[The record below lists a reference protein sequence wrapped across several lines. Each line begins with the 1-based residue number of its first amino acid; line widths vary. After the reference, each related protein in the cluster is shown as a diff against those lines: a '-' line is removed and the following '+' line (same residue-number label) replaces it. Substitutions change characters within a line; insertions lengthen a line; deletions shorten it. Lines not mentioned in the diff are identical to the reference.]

1 MHSNS
6 LKICFY
12 FSLWLAITTIGYI
25 EVWCLISTFL
35 GISGLG
41 GFLAIFFLLLVSVLI
56 LILSENTLC
65 MISIILYFLRLG
77 LYPRIWSILV
87 NSPWTLGKIF
97 ILYFLSRVF
106 YKYQLIS
113 SSEISK
119 VFVNVKSSKY
129 FRLSR
134 LRNNIEDIM

>member
-1 MHSNS
+1 MYSNS

-87 NSPWTLGKIF
+87 NSPWTRGKIF

>member
-41 GFLAIFFLLLVSVLI
+41 SFLAIFFLLLVSVFI
-56 LILSENTLC
+56 LILSENTFC

-87 NSPWTLGKIF
+87 NSPWTRGKIF